1 MGFPVYDYRTDLRN
15 VLVTPQIRSRF
26 LRVEPGPM
34 PDPHTHDLGHEIFLV
49 LSGRAEFE
57 IDGEKAEVGP
67 GQMCVALIDQPHA
80 VRALGDE
87 PVTMYLSVT
96 PHIQPTHT
104 TWTEDGQ
111 RMPFRFAPSANYD
124 VDYGEARPLGD
135 AAVGELAGAAES
147 LARRGGGRVRRPERV
162 PGTHLRQGHRRR
174 RPSDSRG
181 DTRPRVGASSSRSS
195 SKPTAVADLWNELA
209 PRADGDRLARRGRPA
224 RPEEER

>member
-34 PDPHTHDLGHEIFLV
+34 PEPHTHDLGHEIFLV

-111 RMPFRFAPSANYD
+111 RMPLRFAPSANYD
-124 VDYGEARPLGD
+124 VDYGEPRPLG
-135 AAVGELAGAAES
+135 ALTGELAGAIELLAGAAE
-147 LARRGGGRVRRPERV
+147 AAGGQEEALG
-162 PGTHLRQGHRRR
+162 HLRKAI
-174 RPSDSRG
+174 DDG
-181 DTRPRVGASSSRSS
+181 DLATAAVIRARVWEKLFQVFQQAN
-195 SKPTAVADLWNELA
+195 AAADLWNELA
-209 PRADGDRLARRGRPA
+209 PRADGDV
-224 RPEEER
+224 

>member
-1 MGFPVYDYRTDLRN
+1 M
-15 VLVTPQIRSRF
+15 
-26 LRVEPGPM
+26 
-34 PDPHTHDLGHEIFLV
+34 

-87 PVTMYLSVT
+87 PMTMYLSVT

-124 VDYGEARPLGD
+124 VDYGEARPLETLLS
-135 AAVGELAGAAES
+135 ELAGAAEL
-147 LARRGGGRVRRPERV
+147 LAGAAEAAGGQEEALG
-162 PGTHLRQGHRRR
+162 HLRKAI
-174 RPSDSRG
+174 DDG
-181 DTRPRVGASSSRSS
+181 DLATAAEIRDRVWGKLFPVFQSANR
-195 SKPTAVADLWNELA
+195 VAELWNELA
-209 PRADGDRLARRGRPA
+209 PRADGTV
-224 RPEEER
+224 

>member
-34 PDPHTHDLGHEIFLV
+34 PTPHTHDLGHEIFLV

-67 GQMCVALIDQPHA
+67 GQMCVALVDQSHA

-104 TWTEDGQ
+104 TWTEDGR
-111 RMPFRFAPSANYD
+111 RMPFRFMPSANYD
-124 VDYGEARPLGD
+124 VDYDAPRQLG
-135 AAVGELAGAAES
+135 ALTGELAGASSSLADAAEAASTDQEES
-147 LARRGGGRVRRPERV
+147 LER
-162 PGTHLRQGHRRR
+162 LRQAIE
-174 RPSDSRG
+174 DG
-181 DTRPRVGASSSRSS
+181 DLA
-195 SKPTAVADLWNELA
+195 TAAEIRDRTWEKLFPVFQHANKLADLWNELA
-209 PRADGDRLARRGRPA
+209 PRADG
-224 RPEEER
+224 EI

>member
-15 VLVTPQIRSRF
+15 VLVSPQIRSRF

-34 PDPHTHDLGHEIFLV
+34 PTPHTHDLGHEIFLV

-104 TWTEDGQ
+104 TWTPDGQ
-111 RMPFRFAPSANYD
+111 RMPLRFAPSSSYD
-124 VDYGEARPLGD
+124 VEYEAARPLETLTSKLTD
-135 AAVGELAGAAES
+135 AAES
-147 LARRGGGRVRRPERV
+147 LADAAEAASADQEEALER
-162 PGTHLRQGHRRR
+162 LRQAIE
-174 RPSDSRG
+174 DG
-181 DTRPRVGASSSRSS
+181 DLAAAAQIRDRVWGKLFPVFQSAN
-195 SKPTAVADLWNELA
+195 TVANLWNELA
-209 PRADGDRLARRGRPA
+209 PRADGTV
-224 RPEEER
+224 

>member
-124 VDYGEARPLGD
+124 IDYGAPRPLG
-135 AAVGELAGAAES
+135 ALTGELAGAIELLAGAAE
-147 LARRGGGRVRRPERV
+147 AAGGQEEALG
-162 PGTHLRQGHRRR
+162 HLRKAI
-174 RPSDSRG
+174 DDG
-181 DTRPRVGASSSRSS
+181 DLATAAEIRDRVWGTLFPVFQQAN
-195 SKPTAVADLWNELA
+195 AVADLWNELA
-209 PRADGDRLARRGRPA
+209 PRADGAV
-224 RPEEER
+224 

>member
-34 PDPHTHDLGHEIFLV
+34 PKSHTHDLGHEIFLV

-124 VDYGEARPLGD
+124 VDYGEARPLETLLS
-135 AAVGELAGAAES
+135 ELAGAAEL
-147 LARRGGGRVRRPERV
+147 LAGAAEAAGGQEEALG
-162 PGTHLRQGHRRR
+162 HLRKAI
-174 RPSDSRG
+174 DDG
-181 DTRPRVGASSSRSS
+181 DLATAAEIRDRVWGKLFPVFQSAN
-195 SKPTAVADLWNELA
+195 TVADLWNELA
-209 PRADGDRLARRGRPA
+209 PRANGTV
-224 RPEEER
+224 

>member
-34 PDPHTHDLGHEIFLV
+34 PTPHTHDLGHEIFLV

-80 VRALGDE
+80 VRALGDK

-111 RMPFRFAPSANYD
+111 RMPLRFAPSANYD
-124 VDYGEARPLGD
+124 VDYGAPRPLG
-135 AAVGELAGAAES
+135 ALTGELAGAIEALADAAE
-147 LARRGGGRVRRPERV
+147 AAGGQEEALG
-162 PGTHLRQGHRRR
+162 HLRKAI
-174 RPSDSRG
+174 DDG
-181 DTRPRVGASSSRSS
+181 DLATAAEIRTRVWEKLFQIFQQAN
-195 SKPTAVADLWNELA
+195 AAADLWNELA
-209 PRADGDRLARRGRPA
+209 PRADGDV
-224 RPEEER
+224 

>member
-34 PDPHTHDLGHEIFLV
+34 PDAGTRTT
-49 LSGRAEFE
+49 SGTRYSWCSAA
-57 IDGEKAEVGP
+57 GPSSRLTARKAEVGP

-111 RMPFRFAPSANYD
+111 RMPLPVR
-124 VDYGEARPLGD
+124 
-135 AAVGELAGAAES
+135 AV
-147 LARRGGGRVRRPERV
+147 
-162 PGTHLRQGHRRR
+162 RQLRRR
-174 RPSDSRG
+174 L
-181 DTRPRVGASSSRSS
+181 RS
-195 SKPTAVADLWNELA
+195 A
-209 PRADGDRLARRGRPA
+209 PAHWGC
-224 RPEEER
+224 

>member
-67 GQMCVALIDQPHA
+67 GQMCVALVDQPHA

-104 TWTEDGQ
+104 TWTPDDAHAVAVRAVRQLRRRLRG
-111 RMPFRFAPSANYD
+111 
-124 VDYGEARPLGD
+124 ARPPGTLTS
-135 AAVGELAGAAES
+135 ELAGAAKS
-147 LARRGGGRVRRPERV
+147 LADAAKAASADQEETLER
-162 PGTHLRQGHRRR
+162 LRQAIE
-174 RPSDSRG
+174 DG
-181 DTRPRVGASSSRSS
+181 DLATAAELRNRAWGTLFPVFQQAN
-195 SKPTAVADLWNELA
+195 AVADLWNELA
-209 PRADGDRLARRGRPA
+209 PRADGDV
-224 RPEEER
+224 

>member
-34 PDPHTHDLGHEIFLV
+34 PEPHTHDLGHEIFLV
-49 LSGRAEFE
+49 LSGLAEFE

-104 TWTEDGQ
+104 MWTDDGQ
-111 RMPFRFAPSANYD
+111 RKPPRFAPSASYD
-124 VDYGEARPLGD
+124 VDYGEPRS
-135 AAVGELAGAAES
+135 VGTLTGELAHAIELLAGAA
-147 LARRGGGRVRRPERV
+147 AAAGGQEEALE
-162 PGTHLRQGHRRR
+162 HLRKAIE
-174 RPSDSRG
+174 DG
-181 DTRPRVGASSSRSS
+181 DLATAAEIRARVWEKLFPVFQQAN
-195 SKPTAVADLWNELA
+195 AVAEVWNELA
-209 PRADGDRLARRGRPA
+209 PRADGGV
-224 RPEEER
+224 

>member
-34 PDPHTHDLGHEIFLV
+34 PTTHTHDLGHEIFLV

-67 GQMCVALIDQPHA
+67 GQMCVALIDQSHA

-87 PVTMYLSVT
+87 PMTMYLSVT

-111 RMPFRFAPSANYD
+111 RMPLPVRAVRQLRRRLRRGPA
-124 VDYGEARPLGD
+124 AGD
-135 AAVGELAGAAES
+135 AAER
-147 LARRGGGRVRRPERV
+147 ARR
-162 PGTHLRQGHRRR
+162 
-174 RPSDSRG
+174 RG
-181 DTRPRVGASSSRSS
+181 
-195 SKPTAVADLWNELA
+195 
-209 PRADGDRLARRGRPA
+209 
-224 RPEEER
+224 

>member
-15 VLVTPQIRSRF
+15 VLVSPQIRSRF

-34 PDPHTHDLGHEIFLV
+34 PTPHTHDLGHEIFLV

-104 TWTEDGQ
+104 TWTPDGQ
-111 RMPFRFAPSANYD
+111 RMPLRFAPSSSYD
-124 VDYGEARPLGD
+124 VDYGEARPSGTLTS
-135 AAVGELAGAAES
+135 ELAGAIEL
-147 LARRGGGRVRRPERV
+147 LAGAAAAAGGQEEALV
-162 PGTHLRQGHRRR
+162 HLRQAIE
-174 RPSDSRG
+174 DG
-181 DTRPRVGASSSRSS
+181 DLATAAEIRARVWEKLFPVFQQAN
-195 SKPTAVADLWNELA
+195 AVADVWNELA
-209 PRADGDRLARRGRPA
+209 PRADGAV
-224 RPEEER
+224 

>member
-34 PDPHTHDLGHEIFLV
+34 PEPHTHDLGHEIFLV

-111 RMPFRFAPSANYD
+111 RMPLRFAPSSNYD
-124 VDYGEARPLGD
+124 VDYGEPRPLGTLT
-135 AAVGELAGAAES
+135 GEVARAIELLAGAAE
-147 LARRGGGRVRRPERV
+147 AAGGQEEALK
-162 PGTHLRQGHRRR
+162 HLRKAIE
-174 RPSDSRG
+174 DG
-181 DTRPRVGASSSRSS
+181 DLATAAEVRNAIWGKLFPVFQRAN
-195 SKPTAVADLWNELA
+195 AVAELWNELA
-209 PRADGDRLARRGRPA
+209 PRADGDV
-224 RPEEER
+224 

>member
-111 RMPFRFAPSANYD
+111 RMPLRFAPSANYD
-124 VDYGEARPLGD
+124 VDYGAPRPLG
-135 AAVGELAGAAES
+135 ALTGELAGAIELLAGAAE
-147 LARRGGGRVRRPERV
+147 AAGGQEEALG
-162 PGTHLRQGHRRR
+162 HLRKAI
-174 RPSDSRG
+174 DDG
-181 DTRPRVGASSSRSS
+181 DLATAAELRNRAWGTLFPVFQQAN
-195 SKPTAVADLWNELA
+195 AVADLWNELA
-209 PRADGDRLARRGRPA
+209 PRADGDV
-224 RPEEER
+224 